1 MAQKALAV
9 DVTPMAFAVVI
20 AALLF
25 SGALYY
31 SPSKTTFIQSQPDQQ
46 HMLSVS
52 ADANQEIA
60 PDKVEII
67 LSVVSRGQ
75 DPAAIQTENDAKL
88 RTIKENLVLLGV
100 PEANIKTVGYSL
112 DRWQEYN
119 KTLETYV
126 DRGYQLSN
134 SLRVVSYD
142 VSNAGAI
149 VKTAVKNGA
158 NEVSG
163 INFGLSD
170 RLRDSTYN
178 ALLQTAASQ
187 AKGKALSMAKAADV
201 ALSGLNSMNEGYSY
215 VAPMANYNYKSDS
228 LSGGAAAPDVSIS
241 AGLVKVSASVSATY
255 GIAG

>member
-1 MAQKALAV
+1 
-9 DVTPMAFAVVI
+9 MAFAVVI

-25 SGALYY
+25 SGAYYY
-31 SPSKTTFIQSQPDQQ
+31 SPSKTSFVQSQPDQQ

-67 LSVVSRGQ
+67 FAVVSRGE
-75 DPAAIQTENDAKL
+75 DPAAIQADNDAKL
-88 RTIKENLVLLGV
+88 RVIKDNLVLLGV

-119 KTLETYV
+119 KTSEVY
-126 DRGYQLSN
+126 DDKGYQLSN

-142 VSNAGAI
+142 VTNAGAI

-170 RLRDSTYN
+170 KLKESTY
-178 ALLQTAASQ
+178 ALLLQAASSQ
-187 AKGKALSMAKAADV
+187 AKDKAQTMAKAAGV
-201 ALSGLNSMNEGYSY
+201 TLLGLDSMNEGYSY
-215 VAPMANYNYKSDS
+215 VEPMANVNYKSVG
-228 LSGGAAAPDVSIS
+228 SGIAPAPDVSIS
-241 AGLVKVSASVSATY
+241 AGLVKVSATVSASY

>member
-67 LSVVSRGQ
+67 LSVVSSGQ

-158 NEVSG
+158 NVVSG

-187 AKGKALSMAKAADV
+187 AKGKALTMAKAAGV
-201 ALSGLNSMNEGYSY
+201 SLSGLSSMNEGYSY
-215 VAPMANYNYKSDS
+215 VQPLANYNYKSMDAS
-228 LSGGAAAPDVSIS
+228 AGAAAPDVSIS
-241 AGLVKVSASVSATY
+241 AGLVKVTATVSATY